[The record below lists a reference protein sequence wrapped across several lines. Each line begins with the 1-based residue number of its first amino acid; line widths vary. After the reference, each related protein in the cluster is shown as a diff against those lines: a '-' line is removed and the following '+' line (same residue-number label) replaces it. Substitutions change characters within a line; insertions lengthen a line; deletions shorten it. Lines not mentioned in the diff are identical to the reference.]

1 MQKLFGL
8 SLTSIA
14 IFLLV
19 VFVAVAAAI
28 GVVAWRNRIMFKL
41 GVRNI
46 PKRPAQTALII
57 IGLMLSTVIITAAFS
72 TGDTVVYTIRSI
84 ASDAL
89 GNTDEIVSA
98 GSPGATP
105 GSGYFDYSRFD
116 QLRADLSDY
125 GSVDGLLPVI
135 REAAPLI
142 DINSQLS
149 AASVTLF
156 APDTQY
162 MTDFSKMVT
171 VDGHEVNLSDLE
183 SNNDVYIDEST
194 AKDLKAEVGDQL
206 LLYAGAKP
214 TLLNLAGV
222 LKSASSGSLS
232 FVVMPLDK
240 AQSIVG
246 KDGQINAIYL
256 SNKGGRVDGAKY
268 SGAVEDKLKGLLEG
282 TGLEVETVKKDTLDQ
297 ADMAGTALTTMFV
310 AFGLFSIAAGVLLIF
325 LIFVMLAAARKS
337 EMGMA
342 RAVGTKRNQLIQM
355 FIFEGVVY
363 DLMAAVV
370 GVGLGV
376 LITYAIAGIM
386 ASVIQS
392 SPISIRVHVEP
403 RSLIVAFTL
412 GMLVTFVT
420 VAVSAW
426 RVSRLNI
433 VRAIRDI
440 PEPAVHRVSRR
451 MLALG
456 VAVAVFGLMLSLI
469 GLGSKQASP
478 LYLGVALIVIGV
490 ALIARWRG
498 ARERLV
504 FSVAGVVL
512 VAWSLLPI
520 NAFQAIFGDLKM
532 GIEMFF
538 LTGMVMVLGAV
549 WVVSYNLDVL
559 LRFLVAILGRL
570 KSAAPVL
577 RAAMAYPMKNRLR
590 TGLTIA
596 MFSLIIFTIVFM
608 SVVIGANTSALS
620 NTESIGGGYDIQA
633 NVSYSNPIPDISA
646 AIASKQNLN
655 PDDFEAIA
663 GLSTVPLEI
672 RQVDAESQEW
682 KQYVVN
688 GTDNVYLDTNKFDF
702 SVMATGY
709 DSAEAV
715 WQALKQNPGLAVISA
730 DTVPSK
736 SSFGMTFGGGFM
748 LEGLYQ
754 EDEEM
759 SPIPV
764 TVRVTL
770 PTGKGVEIVEE
781 NLTIIAVLKS
791 VSFNYGVYTS
801 QQTIDLASP
810 VPIPI
815 TTYLFKI
822 KDPANASDIADN
834 LDSAFITNGM
844 KAQSIKD
851 LLKQASR
858 ISFTINSL
866 LQGFMSLGLVIGIAA
881 LGVISTR
888 AVVERRHEI
897 GILRAIGFR
906 RSSVQAA
913 FLLESSIVALLGI
926 LIGTVLALALSYQL
940 LDYMKGEIEG
950 LEFQIPWVQ
959 MLIIAGVSW
968 VASLLMTIIPARQ
981 ASKIYPAEALRYE

>member
-19 VFVAVAAAI
+19 VFVAVAVAI

-72 TGDTVVYTIRSI
+72 TGDTIVYTIRSI

-116 QLRADLSDY
+116 QLSADLSDY
-125 GSVDGLLPVI
+125 GNVDELLPVI
-135 REAAPLI
+135 REDAPLI
-142 DINSQLS
+142 DDRSGLS

-156 APDTQY
+156 APDPQY

-171 VDGHEVNLSDLE
+171 VEGHEVSLSDLAPNE
-183 SNNDVYIDEST
+183 VYIDKST

-206 LLYAGAKP
+206 VLYAGAKP

-232 FVVMPLDK
+232 FVVMPLDR
-240 AQSIVG
+240 AQEIVG
-246 KDGQINAIYL
+246 KDGQINAIYV
-256 SNKGGRVDGAKY
+256 SNKGGRVGGAKY
-268 SGAVEDKLKGLLEG
+268 SGKVEDKLKSLPEV
-282 TGLEVETVKKDTLDQ
+282 TGLEVDTVKKDTLDQ
-297 ADMAGTALTTMFV
+297 ADTAGTALTTMFV

-342 RAVGTKRNQLIQM
+342 RAVGTKRNHLIQM
-355 FIFEGVVY
+355 FLFEGVVY
-363 DLMAAVV
+363 DLGAALV

-376 LITYAIAGIM
+376 LVTWAIAGIM
-386 ASVIQS
+386 ARLIQDTNLELA
-392 SPISIRVHVEP
+392 VHVEP

-420 VAVSAW
+420 VMVSSW

-440 PEPAVHRVSRR
+440 PEPVVEKLGRR
-451 MLALG
+451 WFALG
-456 VAVAVFGLMLSLI
+456 LVLLI
-469 GLGSKQASP
+469 LGFLLGVIGKMADQASA
-478 LYLGVALIVIGV
+478 LYMGVSIVIIGV
-490 ALIARWRG
+490 ALILRSRG
-498 ARERLV
+498 AKERLV

-520 NAFQAIFGDLKM
+520 NWFHAIFGSDLKM

-549 WVVSYNLDVL
+549 WVVSFNLDFI
-559 LRFLVAILGRL
+559 LRFLVRVLGQL

-596 MFSLIIFTIVFM
+596 MFSLVIFTIVFM
-608 SVVIGANTSALS
+608 AVVIGANTSALS

-663 GLSTVPLEI
+663 GLSTVPLEM

-730 DTVPSK
+730 DAVPSRN
-736 SSFGMTFGGGFM
+736 SFGMAFGGGFM
-748 LEGLYQ
+748 LEGVYQ

-759 SPIPV
+759 SPIEV
-764 TVRVTL
+764 QVRE
-770 PTGKGVEIVEE
+770 PFTGTEL
-781 NLTIIAVLKS
+781 NLTVIAVLKS

-801 QQTIDLASP
+801 QQTVDLASP
-810 VPIPI
+810 VPIPV
-815 TTYLFKI
+815 TTYLFKL
-822 KDPANASDIADN
+822 KDPANASDIADS

-851 LLKQASR
+851 LLHEASR

-866 LQGFMSLGLVIGIAA
+866 LQGFMSLGLVVGIAA

-897 GILRAIGFR
+897 GILRAIGFK

-926 LIGTVLALALSYQL
+926 IIGTVLALALSYQL
-940 LDYMKGEIEG
+940 LDFMKGEIEG

-968 VASLLMTIIPARQ
+968 IASMLMTIIPARQ